1 MEDERRNAGGQ
12 RVDAQD
18 KMGKEELD
26 DDRDVAQQLDI
37 ERGQAPRQEAA
48 ARPKA
53 ADEGSQEAGAGDG
66 DERELE
72 REHQALRQIA
82 AVFRSEERRVGKECV
97 STGRSRGSRYH

>member
-66 DERELE
+66 DERAGE
-72 REHQALRQIA
+72 REHKALQKIA
-82 AVFRSEERRVGKECV
+82 GVVPDDVPNRSERRRVGNEGG
-97 STGRSRGSRYH
+97 STG